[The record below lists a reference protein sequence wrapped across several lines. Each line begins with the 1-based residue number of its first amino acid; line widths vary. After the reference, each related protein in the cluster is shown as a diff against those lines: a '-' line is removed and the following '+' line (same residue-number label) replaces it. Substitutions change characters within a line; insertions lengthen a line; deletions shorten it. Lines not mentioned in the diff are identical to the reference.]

1 MVGGKALAT
10 QITGK
15 SSSVDD
21 SQLAAPEFD
30 LQEPG
35 DGAVT
40 PESFSEIPWPKV
52 SVVIPTLNEARNL
65 PHVFS
70 KLPPALHEV
79 IIVDGHSVDDTLAT
93 ARRLRPDVRIIKQ
106 SRSGKGNA
114 LACGFAAAT
123 GDIIAM
129 VDADG
134 SADPGEILAFV
145 EALMDGADYAKG
157 TRFSGGGGSSDITRL
172 RQAGNWVLSGMVN
185 VLCGTQYSDLCYG
198 YNAFWRRHVPMFG
211 LDAEAPAPADGTWLW
226 GDGFE
231 VETLINIR
239 VAQAGLTVKE
249 VASYEH
255 SRIHGVSNLN
265 AFSDGLRVLRTIL
278 VERFHYSKK
287 RSEHASAAYLPD
299 RQPARELAGRSPV
312 VPGCNDLLKRRTG

>member
-1 MVGGKALAT
+1 M
-10 QITGK
+10 
-15 SSSVDD
+15 
-21 SQLAAPEFD
+21 
-30 LQEPG
+30 
-35 DGAVT
+35 T

-79 IIVDGHSVDDTLAT
+79 IIVDGHSVDDTVAT
-93 ARRLRPDVRIIKQ
+93 ARGLRPDVRIIKQ

-134 SADPGEILAFV
+134 SADPGEIPAFV

-157 TRFSGGGGSSDITRL
+157 TRFAAGGGSSDITRL
-172 RQAGNWVLSGMVN
+172 RKAGNWVLSGMVN
-185 VLCGTQYSDLCYG
+185 VLCGTRYSDLCYG
-198 YNAFWRRHVPMFG
+198 YNAFWRRHVPVFG
-211 LDAEAPAPADGTWLW
+211 LDAESPAPADGTRLW

-239 VAQAGLTVKE
+239 AAQAGLTVKE

-265 AFSDGLRVLRTIL
+265 AVSDGWRVLRTIL
-278 VERFHYSKK
+278 VERFHSAKK
-287 RSEHASAAYLPD
+287 RSEHASAAGLPD
-299 RQPARELAGRSPV
+299 RQSARELASRSQ
-312 VPGCNDLLKRRTG
+312 